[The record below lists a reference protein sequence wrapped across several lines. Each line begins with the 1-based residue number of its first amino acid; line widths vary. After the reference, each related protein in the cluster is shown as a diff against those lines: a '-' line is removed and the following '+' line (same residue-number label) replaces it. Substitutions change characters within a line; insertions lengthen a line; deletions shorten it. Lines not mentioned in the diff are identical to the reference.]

1 MNSHER
7 YFDKDLNELKK
18 KLIHMAATAE
28 IMIDCAIQEL
38 TERDQTVAEGIP
50 GHEQE
55 LNRLQIEI
63 DEMVQTLT
71 ATHQPVAVDLR
82 FLLAATRI
90 NSELERIGDLVINI
104 TQTAPVLV
112 RQPEIK
118 PIIDIQ
124 RMAELARKMV
134 RESLHAFVK
143 GDAPSAQT
151 VIATDDQVDALKDQ
165 VMRELLTYQGSR
177 ALVFCVDFSRLMATA
192 RYLGHQFNND
202 DMIGFVTAGIDT
214 ALAAQTVVVA
224 AKSLGIDSL
233 ITNALHRKPLE
244 TVYQALKL
252 PETSCFPLITVVLG
266 YPREEPAYLKGR
278 LSTEFIVHEGHYQA
292 PDETQLPRIVA
303 EYDDHDR
310 HLGLIDNWEQ
320 QGFEHYLDWFYTK
333 WCGLPDRQRV
343 ATGKIQEFQ
352 KRLAKSGFWWPTA

>member
-1 MNSHER
+1 MNETLKTIHALRTIHGNFSDQEVSET
-7 YFDKDLNELKK
+7 DLHQILE
-18 KLIHMAATAE
+18 AAVRTANASARQSYS
-28 IMIDCAIQEL
+28 IIVL
-38 TERDQTVAEGIP
+38 RD
-50 GHEQE
+50 
-55 LNRLQIEI
+55 R
-63 DEMVQTLT
+63 
-71 ATHQPVAVDLR
+71 
-82 FLLAATRI
+82 
-90 NSELERIGDLVINI
+90 
-104 TQTAPVLV
+104 
-112 RQPEIK
+112 
-118 PIIDIQ
+118 
-124 RMAELARKMV
+124 
-134 RESLHAFVK
+134 
-143 GDAPSAQT
+143 
-151 VIATDDQVDALKDQ
+151 Q
-165 VMRELLTYQGSR
+165 VMRELLTYQGR
-177 ALVFCVDFSRLMATA
+177 QALVFCVDFSRLMATA

-214 ALAAQTVVVA
+214 ALAAQTAVVA

-244 TVYQALKL
+244 TVYQMLKL

-266 YPREEPAYLKGR
+266 YPREKPAYLKGR

-292 PDETQLPRIVA
+292 PDEAQLPRIVA

-352 KRLAKSGFWWPTA
+352 ERLAQSGFWRPTA